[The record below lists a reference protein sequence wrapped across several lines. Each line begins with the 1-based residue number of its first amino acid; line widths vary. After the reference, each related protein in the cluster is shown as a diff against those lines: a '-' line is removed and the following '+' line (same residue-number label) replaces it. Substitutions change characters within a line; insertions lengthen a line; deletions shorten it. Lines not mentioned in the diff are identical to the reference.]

1 MKNTNTSRT
10 NAVEGFHTLWMVPF
24 FVLALCFATDA
35 QAATK
40 KVAAKKTAKA
50 ATKITKTVTKKT
62 GNVPSKINKQA
73 RLSSPRGL
81 PQRSPASLSA
91 GISDSQKSLEIRG
104 QSRNLSMLLVL
115 KNRHENIDFVKP
127 RESYREEIT
136 QTEF

>member
-1 MKNTNTSRT
+1 MKNTNTTLRQ
-10 NAVEGFHTLWMVPF
+10 AVDKVHTLWMVPL

-40 KVAAKKTAKA
+40 KVSSKKVTKA
-50 ATKITKTVTKKT
+50 STKITKTVVAKRAA
-62 GNVPSKINKQA
+62 VPSKINKQA
-73 RLSSPRGL
+73 SSPRVL
-81 PQRSPASLSA
+81 SQRSPASLSA